1 MFSQSLA
8 SQKPIFPH
16 KLWAIC
22 LILAPLLMF
31 ISSFFWV
38 NGEYDVTGGT
48 LVVFASVFWIPALMF
63 LFGLLKE
70 KYPNYAAWGLLIAI
84 LGFCSGMNF
93 GFVGIVSTIF
103 DISHQSYLEGFAK
116 YPVSSGL
123 LLFWLGP
130 LAPLS
135 LLVLAIMLMRSKTAP
150 LWVGILLALGA
161 IAFPLSRI
169 PRIAT
174 IAHIADALM
183 LIPMAYL
190 GIKFLRKEK
199 IRI

>member
-1 MFSQSLA
+1 MYTQRLLPQEPALS
-8 SQKPIFPH
+8 H

-48 LVVFASVFWIPALMF
+48 LLVFASVFWIPALMF

-70 KYPNYAAWGLLIAI
+70 KMPNYAAWGLLIAI
-84 LGFCSGMNF
+84 VGFCTGINF

-103 DISHQSYLEGFAK
+103 DISHQTYLEGFGK

-135 LLVLAIMLMRSKTAP
+135 LLVLAIVLIRTKTIPA
-150 LWVGILLALGA
+150 WAGILLALGA

-169 PRIAT
+169 PRIPSL
-174 IAHIADALM
+174 AHVADALM

-190 GIKFLRKEK
+190 GIKFLTGEK
-199 IRI
+199 IKT